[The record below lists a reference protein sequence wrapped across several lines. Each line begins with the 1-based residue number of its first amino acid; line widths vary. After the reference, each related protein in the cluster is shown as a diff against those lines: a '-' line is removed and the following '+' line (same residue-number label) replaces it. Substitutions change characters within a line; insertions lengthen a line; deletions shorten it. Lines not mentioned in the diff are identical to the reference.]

1 MEIEPVIPRPIP
13 RQGSVAT
20 PIFPEHTVVSPV
32 ALGRGDSR
40 SDRID
45 EMPLANQAG
54 VGSMAA
60 IEGDALPIHKLAG
73 RCRSHPQR
81 VLIVDHPST
90 PLADA
95 AGPFVETNGDA
106 LLSDISGCHLK
117 GPKERRAEI
126 HPQIRRRRPIFH
138 FDRSPC
144 ESLGQR
150 VQQSGRHGNKL
161 TGIVRPQEGLPDVL
175 NNTVLLGGG
184 VLVLR
189 HHLPITMGQ
198 GMEH

>member
-20 PIFPEHTVVSPV
+20 PILPEQTVVGPV
-32 ALGRGDSR
+32 ALGRGHSR
-40 SDRID
+40 CDRID
-45 EMPLANQAG
+45 EMPLADQAG
-54 VGSMAA
+54 VRSMAA

-73 RCRSHPQR
+73 RCRGHPKR
-81 VLIVDHPST
+81 VLIVDHPSS

-117 GPKERRAEI
+117 GPKERRTEV
-126 HPQIRRRRPIFH
+126 HPKIRCGCPVFH

-150 VQQSGRHGNKL
+150 GQHRRRHRNEL

-175 NNTVLLGGG
+175 NHTVLLGGG

-189 HHLPITMGQ
+189 HHLPIAMG
-198 GMEH
+198 